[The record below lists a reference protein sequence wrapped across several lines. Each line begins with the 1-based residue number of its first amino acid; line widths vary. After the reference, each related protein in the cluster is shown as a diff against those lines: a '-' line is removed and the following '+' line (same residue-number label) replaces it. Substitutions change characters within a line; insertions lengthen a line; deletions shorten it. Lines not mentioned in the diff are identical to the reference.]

1 MSMSLATHVWRP
13 SCARRLVLDGFL
25 PVPRGSVPAAPAPL
39 AWPAKDPADVLDYE
53 FDISAA
59 LLGNAGDGI
68 ASLSVAISPNGA
80 GDVVLNSSTADG
92 AVVVL
97 WLSGGQAGTTYTVRI
112 TAATQS
118 GRTIGRA
125 VLLPVLAL
133 AAPIV
138 PAGALTTLAGA
149 VITDQNGNP
158 ILLGS

>member
-39 AWPAKDPADVLDYE
+39 TWPAKDPSDVLDYE
-53 FDISAA
+53 FDMSAA
-59 LLGNAGDGI
+59 LAGNAGDGI
-68 ASLSVAISPNGA
+68 ASLAVAISPSA
-80 GDVVLNSSTADG
+80 TGDLVLNSSAADG
-92 AVVVL
+92 AVAVL
-97 WLSGGQAGTTYTVRI
+97 WLAAGQAGTTYTVRI
-112 TAATQS
+112 TAVTQS

-133 AAPIV
+133 AAPVV
-138 PAGALTTLAGA
+138 PTAALTTNTGA

-158 ILLGS
+158 ILLGN